1 MKFYMSKMRRIVTS
15 QHHTYLLIFLTLLAI
30 NFLYVHYYNYQQSTA
45 QTINIPSEVVEEVE
59 KEEEIARISTAGY
72 LTYKNSMYGF
82 EIQYPSNWEKID
94 FGQAIEEDDRH
105 IVVTFLS
112 PPEDA
117 LDIFREYLV
126 IQVGI
131 PMFDRSLEQN
141 VDAQINSLRDSLPDF
156 GIVESNAT
164 TVAGG
169 NRVHTL
175 VYTFKVGE
183 DEYKV
188 TEFWVIKADKLYYL
202 KYSTESEK
210 SDNHGLTI
218 RKMIESFKIT
228 S

>member
-1 MKFYMSKMRRIVTS
+1 MKILYKMRRIVTS
-15 QHHTYLLIFLTLLAI
+15 QHTYLLLFLTLHAN

-45 QTINIPSEVVEEVE
+45 QTINIPSEED
-59 KEEEIARISTAGY
+59 IARITTAGY
-72 LTYKNSMYGF
+72 LMYENSMYSFG
-82 EIQYPSNWEKID
+82 IQYPSNWEKID

-105 IVVTFLS
+105 VVVTFLS

-164 TVAGG
+164 TLAGG
-169 NRVHTL
+169 NRAHTL

-188 TEFWVIKADKLYYL
+188 TEFWIIKADKLYYL

-210 SDNHGLTI
+210 SDNHGSTI
-218 RKMIESFKIT
+218 RKMIDSFRIT

>member
-1 MKFYMSKMRRIVTS
+1 MSKMRRIVTS

-45 QTINIPSEVVEEVE
+45 QTINIPSEEQ
-59 KEEEIARISTAGY
+59 EEIARISTARY

-117 LDIFREYLV
+117 LDLFREYLV
-126 IQVGI
+126 IQVG
-131 PMFDRSLEQN
+131 MLMVHRSLEQN
-141 VDAQINSLRDSLPDF
+141 VDAQISSLRDSLPDF

-164 TVAGG
+164 TVVGG

-188 TEFWVIKADKLYYL
+188 TEFWIIKADKLYYL

>member
-1 MKFYMSKMRRIVTS
+1 MRRIVTS
-15 QHHTYLLIFLTLLAI
+15 QHTYLLLFLTLLANI
-30 NFLYVHYYNYQQSTA
+30 FLYVHYYNYQQSNA
-45 QTINIPSEVVEEVE
+45 QTINTSSED
-59 KEEEIARISTAGY
+59 IARITTAGY

-126 IQVGI
+126 IQVGKV
-131 PMFDRSLEQN
+131 MFNRSLEQY
-141 VDAQINSLRDSLPDF
+141 VDTQINSLRDSLSDF

-164 TVAGG
+164 TVAG
-169 NRVHTL
+169 NRAHTI

-183 DEYKV
+183 DEYKM
-188 TEFWVIKADKLYYL
+188 TEFWTIKGDKIYYL

-210 SDNHGLTI
+210 SDNHGSTI
-218 RKMIESFKIT
+218 RKMIDSFRIT

>member
-1 MKFYMSKMRRIVTS
+1 MSKMRRIVTS
-15 QHHTYLLIFLTLLAI
+15 QRHTYLLLFLTLLAI
-30 NFLYVHYYNYQQSTA
+30 SFLYVHYYNYQQSTA
-45 QTINIPSEVVEEVE
+45 QTMNIPSE
-59 KEEEIARISTAGY
+59 EEEEEEDIARISTAGY

-164 TVAGG
+164 TLAGG
-169 NRVHTL
+169 NRAHTL

-188 TEFWVIKADKLYYL
+188 TEFWIVKADKLYYL

-210 SDNHGLTI
+210 SDNHSSTI
-218 RKMIESFKIT
+218 RKMIDSFRIT

>member
-1 MKFYMSKMRRIVTS
+1 MRRIVTS
-15 QHHTYLLIFLTLLAI
+15 QHTYLLLFLTLLANI
-30 NFLYVHYYNYQQSTA
+30 FLYVHYYNYQQSTA
-45 QTINIPSEVVEEVE
+45 QTINIPSEE
-59 KEEEIARISTAGY
+59 EEEIARISTAGY

-164 TVAGG
+164 MVAG
-169 NRVHTL
+169 NRAHTI

-183 DEYKV
+183 DEYKM
-188 TEFWVIKADKLYYL
+188 TEFWTIKGDKIYYL

-218 RKMIESFKIT
+218 RKMIDSFRIT

>member
-1 MKFYMSKMRRIVTS
+1 MS
-15 QHHTYLLIFLTLLAI
+15 QQHTYLLLFLTLLAI
-30 NFLYVHYYNYQQSTA
+30 SFLYIHYYNYQQSMA
-45 QTINIPSEVVEEVE
+45 QTINIPSEEEE
-59 KEEEIARISTAGY
+59 EEEIARISTAGY

-94 FGQAIEEDDRH
+94 FGEAIEEDDRQ

-117 LDIFREYLV
+117 LDVFREYLV

-156 GIVESNAT
+156 EIIESNAT

-169 NRVHTL
+169 NRVHTI

-183 DEYKV
+183 DEYKA
-188 TEFWVIKADKLYYL
+188 TEFWIIKADKLYYL

-210 SDNHGLTI
+210 SDNHGSTI
-218 RKMIESFKIT
+218 RKMIDSFRIT

>member
-1 MKFYMSKMRRIVTS
+1 MRRIVTS
-15 QHHTYLLIFLTLLAI
+15 QQHHTHLFLFLTLLAI
-30 NFLYVHYYNYQQSTA
+30 SFLYVHYYNYQQSTA
-45 QTINIPSEVVEEVE
+45 QTINIPSEEEE
-59 KEEEIARISTAGY
+59 EEEEITRISTAGY

-117 LDIFREYLV
+117 LDLFREYLV

-164 TVAGG
+164 TLTGG
-169 NRVHTL
+169 NRAHTL

-188 TEFWVIKADKLYYL
+188 TEFWIIKADKLYYL

-210 SDNHGLTI
+210 SDNHGPTI
-218 RKMIESFKIT
+218 RKMIDSFRII

>member
-1 MKFYMSKMRRIVTS
+1 MSKMRRIVTS
-15 QHHTYLLIFLTLLAI
+15 QQHHTYLLLFLTLLAI
-30 NFLYVHYYNYQQSTA
+30 SFLYVHYDNYQQSTA
-45 QTINIPSEVVEEVE
+45 QTINMPSEEEQ
-59 KEEEIARISTAGY
+59 EEIARISTAGY

-117 LDIFREYLV
+117 FDLFREYLV

-141 VDAQINSLRDSLPDF
+141 VNAQINSLRDTLSDF

-169 NRVHTL
+169 NRAHTL

-188 TEFWVIKADKLYYL
+188 TEFWIIKADKLYYL

-218 RKMIESFKIT
+218 RKMIDSFRIT

>member
-1 MKFYMSKMRRIVTS
+1 MSKMRRNVTS
-15 QHHTYLLIFLTLLAI
+15 QHTYLLLFLTLLANI
-30 NFLYVHYYNYQQSTA
+30 FLYVHYYNYQQSNA
-45 QTINIPSEVVEEVE
+45 QTINTSSEDIV
-59 KEEEIARISTAGY
+59 RITTAGY

-126 IQVGI
+126 IQVGKV
-131 PMFDRSLEQN
+131 MFNRSLEQY
-141 VDAQINSLRDSLPDF
+141 VDTQINSLRDSLSDF

-164 TVAGG
+164 TVAG
-169 NRVHTL
+169 NRAHTI

-183 DEYKV
+183 DEYKM
-188 TEFWVIKADKLYYL
+188 TEFWTIKGDKIYYL

-210 SDNHGLTI
+210 SDNHGSTI
-218 RKMIESFKIT
+218 RKMIDSFRIT

>member
-1 MKFYMSKMRRIVTS
+1 MSKMRRIVTS
-15 QHHTYLLIFLTLLAI
+15 QHTYLLLFLTLLANI
-30 NFLYVHYYNYQQSTA
+30 FLYVHYYNYQQSNA
-45 QTINIPSEVVEEVE
+45 HTINTSSEDIV
-59 KEEEIARISTAGY
+59 RITTAGY

-126 IQVGI
+126 IQVGKV
-131 PMFDRSLEQN
+131 MFNRSLEQY
-141 VDAQINSLRDSLPDF
+141 VDTQINSLRDSLSDF

-164 TVAGG
+164 TVAG
-169 NRVHTL
+169 NRAHTI

-183 DEYKV
+183 DEYKM
-188 TEFWVIKADKLYYL
+188 TEFWTIKGDKIYYL

-210 SDNHGLTI
+210 SDNHGSTI
-218 RKMIESFKIT
+218 RKMIDSFRIT

>member
-1 MKFYMSKMRRIVTS
+1 MRRIVTS
-15 QHHTYLLIFLTLLAI
+15 QRHTYLLLFLTLLAI
-30 NFLYVHYYNYQQSTA
+30 SFLYVHYYNYQQSTA
-45 QTINIPSEVVEEVE
+45 QTINIPSE
-59 KEEEIARISTAGY
+59 EEEEEEDIARISTAGY

-105 IVVTFLS
+105 VVVTFLS

-117 LDIFREYLV
+117 VDIFREYLV

-164 TVAGG
+164 TLAGG
-169 NRVHTL
+169 NRAHTL

-188 TEFWVIKADKLYYL
+188 TEFWIIKADKLYYL

-210 SDNHGLTI
+210 SDNHGSTI
-218 RKMIESFKIT
+218 RKMIDSFRIT

>member
-1 MKFYMSKMRRIVTS
+1 MSKMRRIVTS
-15 QHHTYLLIFLTLLAI
+15 QHHTYLLLFLTLLAI
-30 NFLYVHYYNYQQSTA
+30 IFLYVHYYNYQQSTA
-45 QTINIPSEVVEEVE
+45 QTINIPSEEQ
-59 KEEEIARISTAGY
+59 EEEIARISTAGY
-72 LTYKNSMYGF
+72 LTYKNSRYGF

-94 FGQAIEEDDRH
+94 FDQAIEEDDRH

-117 LDIFREYLV
+117 LDLFREYLV
-126 IQVGI
+126 IQVG
-131 PMFDRSLEQN
+131 MEMVHRSLEQN

-169 NRVHTL
+169 NRAHTL

-188 TEFWVIKADKLYYL
+188 TEFWIIKADKLYYL

-218 RKMIESFKIT
+218 RKMIDSFRIT

>member
-1 MKFYMSKMRRIVTS
+1 MRRIVTS
-15 QHHTYLLIFLTLLAI
+15 QHHTYLLLFLTLLAI
-30 NFLYVHYYNYQQSTA
+30 SFLYVHYYNYQQSTA
-45 QTINIPSEVVEEVE
+45 QTINIPSEEQ
-59 KEEEIARISTAGY
+59 EEIARISTAGY
-72 LTYKNSMYGF
+72 LTYKNSRYGF

-117 LDIFREYLV
+117 LDLFREYLV
-126 IQVGI
+126 IQVG
-131 PMFDRSLEQN
+131 MLMVHRSLEQN

-188 TEFWVIKADKLYYL
+188 TEFWIVKDDKLYYL

-210 SDNHGLTI
+210 SDNHGSTI
-218 RKMIESFKIT
+218 RKMIDSFRII

>member
-1 MKFYMSKMRRIVTS
+1 MSHMSKMRRIVTS
-15 QHHTYLLIFLTLLAI
+15 QHTYLLLFLTLLA
-30 NFLYVHYYNYQQSTA
+30 NSFLYVQYYNYQQSTA
-45 QTINIPSEVVEEVE
+45 QPINIPSEEDIV
-59 KEEEIARISTAGY
+59 RITTAGY
-72 LTYKNSMYGF
+72 LTYENSMYGF
-82 EIQYPSNWEKID
+82 GIQYPSNWEKID

-105 IVVTFLS
+105 VVVTFLS
-112 PPEDA
+112 PPEGT

-126 IQVGI
+126 IQVGNL
-131 PMFDRSLEQN
+131 MFNRSLEQY

-164 TVAGG
+164 TVAGD
-169 NRVHTL
+169 NRAHTI

-188 TEFWVIKADKLYYL
+188 TEFWIIKGDKLYYL

-210 SDNHGLTI
+210 SDNHGSTI
-218 RKMIESFKIT
+218 RKMIDSFMIT

>member
-1 MKFYMSKMRRIVTS
+1 MRRIVIS
-15 QHHTYLLIFLTLLAI
+15 QHTYLLLFLTLLANI
-30 NFLYVHYYNYQQSTA
+30 FLYVHYYNYQQSTA
-45 QTINIPSEVVEEVE
+45 QTINTSSED
-59 KEEEIARISTAGY
+59 IARITTAGY

-94 FGQAIEEDDRH
+94 FGQTIEEDDRN

-126 IQVGI
+126 IQVGEV
-131 PMFDRSLEQN
+131 MFNRSLEQY
-141 VDAQINSLRDSLPDF
+141 VDTQINSLRDSLPDF

-164 TVAGG
+164 TVAS
-169 NRVHTL
+169 NRAHII

-188 TEFWVIKADKLYYL
+188 TEFWIIKGDKLYYL

-210 SDNHGLTI
+210 SDNHGSTI
-218 RKMIESFKIT
+218 RKMIDSFRII

>member
-1 MKFYMSKMRRIVTS
+1 MIRKGGNVTLQIS
-15 QHHTYLLIFLTLLAI
+15 SLLFIILLSNSI
-30 NFLYVHYYNYQQSTA
+30 LSVYYNCQQSAA
-45 QTINIPSEVVEEVE
+45 QTINTPSEN
-59 KEEEIARISTAGY
+59 IARKTSEFV
-72 LTYKNSMYGF
+72 TYTNPMYGF
-82 EIQYPSNWEKID
+82 RIQYPANWEKID

-112 PPEDA
+112 PPEDT
-117 LDIFREYLV
+117 LDLFREYLV
-126 IQVGI
+126 IQVG
-131 PMFDRSLEQN
+131 MLMVHRSLEQN

-188 TEFWVIKADKLYYL
+188 TEFWIIKADKLYYL

-210 SDNHGLTI
+210 SDNHASTI
-218 RKMIESFKIT
+218 RKMIDSFR
-228 S
+228 

>member
-1 MKFYMSKMRRIVTS
+1 MRRIVMS
-15 QHHTYLLIFLTLLAI
+15 QRHTYLLLFLTLLAI
-30 NFLYVHYYNYQQSTA
+30 SFLYVHYYNYQQSTA
-45 QTINIPSEVVEEVE
+45 QTINIPSEED
-59 KEEEIARISTAGY
+59 IARITTAGY
-72 LTYKNSMYGF
+72 LMYENSMYSFG
-82 EIQYPSNWEKID
+82 IQYPSNWEKID

-164 TVAGG
+164 TLAGG
-169 NRVHTL
+169 NRAHTL

-188 TEFWVIKADKLYYL
+188 TEFWIIKADKLYYL

-210 SDNHGLTI
+210 SDNHGSTI
-218 RKMIESFKIT
+218 RKMIDSFRIT

>member
-1 MKFYMSKMRRIVTS
+1 MKILYKMRRIVMS
-15 QHHTYLLIFLTLLAI
+15 QNTYLLLFLTLLANI
-30 NFLYVHYYNYQQSTA
+30 FLYVHYYNYQQSTA
-45 QTINIPSEVVEEVE
+45 QTINTSSED
-59 KEEEIARISTAGY
+59 IARITTAGY
-72 LTYKNSMYGF
+72 LTYKNSRYGF

-105 IVVTFLS
+105 IIVTFLS

-126 IQVGI
+126 MQVGNLT
-131 PMFDRSLEQN
+131 FNRSLEQY
-141 VDAQINSLRDSLPDF
+141 VDTQINSLRDSLPDF
-156 GIVESNAT
+156 AIVESNAT
-164 TVAGG
+164 MVAG
-169 NRVHTL
+169 NRAHTI

-188 TEFWVIKADKLYYL
+188 TEFWIIKGDKLYYL

-210 SDNHGLTI
+210 SDNHGSTI
-218 RKMIESFKIT
+218 RKMIDSFRIT

>member
-1 MKFYMSKMRRIVTS
+1 MRRIVTS
-15 QHHTYLLIFLTLLAI
+15 QRHTYLLLFLTLLAI
-30 NFLYVHYYNYQQSTA
+30 SFLYVHYYNYQQSTA
-45 QTINIPSEVVEEVE
+45 QPINIPSEENIV
-59 KEEEIARISTAGY
+59 RITTAGY
-72 LTYKNSMYGF
+72 LTYENSIYGF
-82 EIQYPSNWEKID
+82 GIQYPSNWEKID
-94 FGQAIEEDDRH
+94 FGQEIEEDDRH

-141 VDAQINSLRDSLPDF
+141 VDAQINSLRDSLADF
-156 GIVESNAT
+156 GIVDSNAT
-164 TVAGG
+164 TLAGG
-169 NRVHTL
+169 NRAHTL

-188 TEFWVIKADKLYYL
+188 TEFWIIKADKLYYL

-210 SDNHGLTI
+210 SDNHGSTI
-218 RKMIESFKIT
+218 RKMIDSFRIT

>member
-1 MKFYMSKMRRIVTS
+1 MRRIVTS
-15 QHHTYLLIFLTLLAI
+15 QQHHTHLLLFLTLLAI
-30 NFLYVHYYNYQQSTA
+30 SFLYVHYYNYQQSTA
-45 QTINIPSEVVEEVE
+45 QTINIPSEE
-59 KEEEIARISTAGY
+59 EEEIARISTAGY
-72 LTYKNSMYGF
+72 LTYKNSRYGF

-117 LDIFREYLV
+117 LDLFREYLV
-126 IQVGI
+126 IQVG
-131 PMFDRSLEQN
+131 MLMVHRSLEQN

-156 GIVESNAT
+156 GIIESNAT
-164 TVAGG
+164 TVVGG
-169 NRVHTL
+169 NRAHTL

-188 TEFWVIKADKLYYL
+188 TEFWIIKADKLYYL

-210 SDNHGLTI
+210 SDNHGSTI
-218 RKMIESFKIT
+218 RKMIDSFMIT

>member
-1 MKFYMSKMRRIVTS
+1 MRRIVTS
-15 QHHTYLLIFLTLLAI
+15 QHTYLLLFLTLLANI
-30 NFLYVHYYNYQQSTA
+30 FLYVHYYNYQQSNA
-45 QTINIPSEVVEEVE
+45 QTINTSSED
-59 KEEEIARISTAGY
+59 IARITTAGY

-126 IQVGI
+126 IQVGKL
-131 PMFDRSLEQN
+131 MFNRSLEQY
-141 VDAQINSLRDSLPDF
+141 VDTQINSLRDSLSDF

-164 TVAGG
+164 TVAG
-169 NRVHTL
+169 NRAHTI

-183 DEYKV
+183 DEYKM
-188 TEFWVIKADKLYYL
+188 TEFWTIKGDKIYYL

-210 SDNHGLTI
+210 SDNHGSTI
-218 RKMIESFKIT
+218 RKMIDSFRIT

>member
-1 MKFYMSKMRRIVTS
+1 MSKMRRIVTS
-15 QHHTYLLIFLTLLAI
+15 QHTYLLLFLTLLANI
-30 NFLYVHYYNYQQSTA
+30 FLNVHYYNYQQLTA
-45 QTINIPSEVVEEVE
+45 QTINTSSEED
-59 KEEEIARISTAGY
+59 IARITTAGY

-82 EIQYPSNWEKID
+82 GIQYPSNWEKID
-94 FGQAIEEDDRH
+94 FGQTIEEDDRH

-126 IQVGI
+126 IQVGKL
-131 PMFDRSLEQN
+131 MFNRSLEQY
-141 VDAQINSLRDSLPDF
+141 VDTQINSLRDSLPDF

-164 TVAGG
+164 MVAG
-169 NRVHTL
+169 NLAHTI

-188 TEFWVIKADKLYYL
+188 TEFWIIKGDKIYYL

-218 RKMIESFKIT
+218 RKMIDSFRIT

>member
-1 MKFYMSKMRRIVTS
+1 MSKMRRIVTS
-15 QHHTYLLIFLTLLAI
+15 QQQHHTYLLLFLTLLAI
-30 NFLYVHYYNYQQSTA
+30 SFLYVHYYNYQQSTA
-45 QTINIPSEVVEEVE
+45 QTINMSSEEEE
-59 KEEEIARISTAGY
+59 EQEEIARISTAGY

-117 LDIFREYLV
+117 FDLFREYLV

-141 VDAQINSLRDSLPDF
+141 VNAQINSLRNSLPDF

-169 NRVHTL
+169 NRAHTL
-175 VYTFKVGE
+175 VYTFKVDE

-188 TEFWVIKADKLYYL
+188 TEFWIIKADKLYYL

-210 SDNHGLTI
+210 SDNHSSTI
-218 RKMIESFKIT
+218 RKMIDSFRIT

>member
-1 MKFYMSKMRRIVTS
+1 MRRIVTS
-15 QHHTYLLIFLTLLAI
+15 QRHTYLLLFLTLLAI
-30 NFLYVHYYNYQQSTA
+30 SFLYVHYYNYQQSTA
-45 QTINIPSEVVEEVE
+45 QTINTSSED
-59 KEEEIARISTAGY
+59 IARITTAGY

-82 EIQYPSNWEKID
+82 GIQYPSNWEKID

-105 IVVTFLS
+105 VVVTFLS

-164 TVAGG
+164 TLAGG
-169 NRVHTL
+169 NRAHTL

-188 TEFWVIKADKLYYL
+188 TEFWIIKADKLYYL

-210 SDNHGLTI
+210 SDNHGSTI
-218 RKMIESFKIT
+218 RKMIDSFRIT